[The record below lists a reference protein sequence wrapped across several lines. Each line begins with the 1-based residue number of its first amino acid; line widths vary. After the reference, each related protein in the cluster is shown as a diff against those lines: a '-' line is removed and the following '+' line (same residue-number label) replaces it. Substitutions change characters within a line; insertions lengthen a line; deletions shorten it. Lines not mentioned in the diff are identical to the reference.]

1 MAHVDPSSARS
12 PETPKERLT
21 RLIAGFDDALN
32 RVSMYGPAD
41 RVRDNWD
48 RLKAALAA
56 DPGQG
61 EPPQLSKD
69 EQILLDEYRQNKCG
83 DHRCESLRQTA
94 ARIVLRGT
102 DTHAWA
108 AQLVHDVVKAECD
121 RGIQLLTTDVAAPAR
136 TVQAEQPKSCEE
148 CQHVFSAADL
158 AAEDRDAWGHPC
170 FGTRFLRANCES
182 HRGTVQAE
190 PAPQPATTRIVHS
203 SEIADD
209 PGGFEGDYVPLEDHR
224 AALALQRETRVPHP
238 PDLIEALAAYAHEAW
253 AGWMRHL
260 FKRCWLREGTATIPS
275 EWRERWERQT
285 LMPYAELPD
294 GEKESDRKEARRML
308 AIVAA
313 ARQETPAV
321 PPAPCL
327 CTPGVRTSLCPIHG
341 YEGMDR
347 AASPSSVSAPSVK
360 EGGE

>member
-1 MAHVDPSSARS
+1 MD
-12 PETPKERLT
+12 
-21 RLIAGFDDALN
+21 RLIGSGTTGTASKPPSPPIQGREN
-32 RVSMYGPAD
+32 RRRMKKSNG
-41 RVRDNWD
+41 
-48 RLKAALAA
+48 
-56 DPGQG
+56 
-61 EPPQLSKD
+61 
-69 EQILLDEYRQNKCG
+69 I
-83 DHRCESLRQTA
+83 SLRF
-94 ARIVLRGT
+94 RGAVT
-102 DTHAWA
+102 
-108 AQLVHDVVKAECD
+108 
-121 RGIQLLTTDVAAPAR
+121 R
-136 TVQAEQPKSCEE
+136 TETEPSLQPKRTFVRSCGG
-148 CQHVFSAADL
+148 C
-158 AAEDRDAWGHPC
+158 AENPC